1 MRMLHPLPDR
11 VAPVGGE
18 AFASFVDRV
27 AALYRVPLSTALH
40 RTGVTDDDSF
50 RALPVGYGVVLAPD
64 RLEAFAHATRLTP
77 ERVTGMLLAGYQGGP
92 LDLSGLDMAAPRSV
106 RAVALREWGY
116 FAGSHACPSCLADD
130 GAWRVRW
137 KLPWSFACV
146 RHRRLLIDT
155 CPDCGRRSGI
165 GRRDGMSAPAFPGR
179 VPQPGRCRNALPT
192 GLAGAGR
199 AGLPCDSDLGGAV
212 AHRLATNDPAL
223 AAQTTLDALLDAGG
237 AAELFAGLRAV
248 CALVLHH
255 GGPEHVGADAAPAVE
270 AFANHVA
277 CRDAVREERGAMIGA
292 GVDGRHG
299 PRTRSWTAV
308 PQSAALMAAVVPA
321 ALRVLE
327 PEDPHVV
334 AERLAPLLDTAAAT
348 ARGLTVVTRIPHDSG
363 FTPPLRAAF
372 DAWQDG
378 RPRRK
383 AVHRYGVGAR
393 TSRRWGV
400 TAAQVPQLLWA
411 EEYRDR
417 FAELLP
423 DSREHMGRRFAAMA
437 LVKTV
442 EPVTWRQAARRLDL
456 NPRRSVGLV
465 NHYMVV
471 LNSRG
476 HTEAFF
482 TRARDL
488 ADRLD
493 ADPHRVDYGALRR
506 AHAGLADLDPA
517 AWARACREAGVHPGQ
532 GARRRNAA
540 TWVWTELTGGDWRL
554 APAFRDRDTDN
565 AREVY
570 RRFLREV
577 ENGLS
582 LPLALA
588 RERVGAGGRTR
599 AGPRKG

>member
-1 MRMLHPLPDR
+1 MPHPLPDR
-11 VAPVGGE
+11 VAPVDGE
-18 AFASFVDRV
+18 AFASYVDRV

-50 RALPVGYGVVLAPD
+50 RALPVGYGVALAPD

-92 LDLSGLDMAAPRSV
+92 LDLSGLDTAAPRSV

-116 FAGSHACPSCLADD
+116 FVGSHACPSCLADD

-155 CPDCGRRSGI
+155 CPECGRRAGI

-179 VPQPGRCRNALPT
+179 VPQPGRCRNAVPT

-199 AGLPCDSDLGGAV
+199 AGLPCDHDLGSAV
-212 AHRLATNDPAL
+212 AHRPAANDPAL
-223 AAQTTLDALLDAGG
+223 AAQTMVDALLDAGG
-237 AAELFAGLRAV
+237 TAQLFAGLRAI
-248 CALVLHH
+248 CALLLHH
-255 GGPEHVGADAAPAVE
+255 GGPEHVDAAAEPAVD

-277 CRDAVREERGAMIGA
+277 GRDAVREERGAMIGA
-292 GVDGRHG
+292 GVDGRRG

-308 PQSAALMAAVVPA
+308 PQPAVLMAAVAPA

-327 PEDPHVV
+327 PDDPHVV

-348 ARGLTVVTRIPHDSG
+348 ARGLAVVTRIPHDFG

-383 AVHRYGVGAR
+383 AVHRYGAGAR
-393 TSRRWGV
+393 TSRRWSV
-400 TAAQVPQLLWA
+400 AAAHVPQLLWTA
-411 EEYRDR
+411 EYRDR

-423 DSREHMGRRFAAMA
+423 DSREHMARRFAAMA
-437 LVKTV
+437 LVKTA
-442 EPVTWRQAARRLDL
+442 EPVTWRQAAQRLDL
-456 NPRRSVGLV
+456 DPHRSAGLV
-465 NHYMVV
+465 NHYIVG
-471 LNSRG
+471 LNARG

-482 TRARDL
+482 SRVRDL

-493 ADPHRVDYGALRR
+493 ADPHGVDYSALRR
-506 AHAGLADLDPA
+506 AHAGLTDLDPA
-517 AWARACREAGVHPGQ
+517 AWRRACREAGVHPGL
-532 GARRRNAA
+532 GTRRRNAA
-540 TWVWTELTGGDWRL
+540 TWVWAELTGGDWRL

-570 RRFLREV
+570 RRFLRAAET
-577 ENGLS
+577 GLS
-582 LPLALA
+582 LPLAFT
-588 RERVGAGGRTR
+588 RERVGAGRPTL
-599 AGPRKG
+599 PRPRDG